1 MWKMIKI
8 YKDDKEFI
16 AWTKRI
22 EKKLKGEVLSQFKE
36 SWPKVRTNN
45 EAIKGSF
52 VYYWE
57 MRSGAGQIHNMA
69 QPMSIGYLAYL
80 ADGAHAAG
88 REDIIEVLNNMIM
101 NIPRINMEITNGLVT
116 KIKSDESTE
125 GEVEDEEKGL

>member
-1 MWKMIKI
+1 MWKLIKI
-8 YKDDKEFI
+8 YKDDKEFV

-22 EKKLKGEVLSQFKE
+22 EKKLKGEILGQFKE

-52 VYYWE
+52 VFYWE
-57 MRSGAGQIHNMA
+57 MRTGAGQIHNMA

-80 ADGAHAAG
+80 ADGAQAAG

-101 NIPRINMEITNGLVT
+101 NIPRINLEITNGLVT
-116 KIKSDESTE
+116 KMKSDNPTE
-125 GEVEDEEKGL
+125 EGVVDEEE